1 MRDLRVFVIDLV
13 VVPFLVGVLP
23 SSINKRIN
31 NFAHF
36 ILPTVIMWACKLES
50 FAKVYVILTILLGL
64 NHRVKIF
71 HSFGDTVYCTE
82 YIESKQIFSRS
93 RTRESL

>member
-36 ILPTVIMWACKLES
+36 ILPTVIM
-50 FAKVYVILTILLGL
+50 YVGL
-64 NHRVKIF
+64 QAGEF
-71 HSFGDTVYCTE
+71 C
-82 YIESKQIFSRS
+82 
-93 RTRESL
+93 ESLCNSYYSTRTKSSCSNFS